1 MRRLIAVCDDPAF
14 GSLVTAGFLTGAR
27 YGELAVCQ
35 VRHFDALGSL
45 HIPSGK
51 TGPRTVILQPD
62 AVQFFGRL
70 VAKRVAEAPLLARAD
85 GLAWAASHQLRPI
98 KRALL
103 LAKLEPTG
111 TFYALRHSYISRAI
125 EGGVPL
131 NIVAENCGT
140 SVRMIETTYAK
151 MLASKRREFINRG
164 APSLSD

>member
-1 MRRLIAVCDDPAF
+1 MLNHAVGDPAHGLTDDSAWRLVRPFQRVARGRGVHFTAAQVRRLIALCDDPAF

-35 VRHFDALGSL
+35 VRYFDASGSL

-51 TGPRTVILQPD
+51 TGPRTVIPQPD

-85 GLAWAASHQLRPI
+85 GLAWAASHQLRPM

-103 LAKLEPTG
+103 LAELESTG
-111 TFYALRHSYISRAI
+111 TFYALRHS
-125 EGGVPL
+125 
-131 NIVAENCGT
+131 
-140 SVRMIETTYAK
+140 
-151 MLASKRREFINRG
+151 
-164 APSLSD
+164 